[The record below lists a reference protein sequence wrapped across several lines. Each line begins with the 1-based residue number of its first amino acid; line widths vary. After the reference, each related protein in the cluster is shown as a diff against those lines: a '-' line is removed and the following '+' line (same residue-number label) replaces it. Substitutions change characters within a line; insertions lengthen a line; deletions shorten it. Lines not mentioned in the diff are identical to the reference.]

1 MQARKTH
8 EQQKRMLE
16 RKPDVP
22 DHRRTEADMQRA
34 SAEAPARVP
43 RRTRRQSDFPVS
55 RRGVNQESAH
65 NKHNDPP
72 RGASKP

>member
-22 DHRRTEADMQRA
+22 DRRRTEADMQRA
-34 SAEAPARVP
+34 SAEAPARAP
-43 RRTRRQSDFPVS
+43 RRPPRQSEFTGS
-55 RRGVNQESAH
+55 RGGRNQESAH

-72 RGASKP
+72 HGASKH